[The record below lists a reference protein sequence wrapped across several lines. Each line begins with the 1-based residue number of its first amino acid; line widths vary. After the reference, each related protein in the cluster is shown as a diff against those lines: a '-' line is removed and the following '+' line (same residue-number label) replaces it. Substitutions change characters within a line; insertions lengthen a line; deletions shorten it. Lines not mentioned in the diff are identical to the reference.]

1 MSTVTLARMSG
12 EPLDPGGCLAAVT
25 DERAGG
31 IGVFVGVVRSDDHG
45 KGVTSLSYEAHPT
58 ADRVLAEVC
67 AQVATADVIAVAA
80 EHRTGDL
87 EIGDVAVVVA
97 VSAVHRGEALEATQ
111 RLIDAVKT
119 EVPIWKHQRFTD
131 GSTEWVGI
139 SC

>member
-1 MSTVTLARMSG
+1 MSRVALARMSG
-12 EPLDPGGCLAAVT
+12 EPLDARDCLAAVA

-31 IGVFVGVVRSDDHG
+31 VGVFVGVVRSDDHG

-67 AQVATADVIAVAA
+67 ARAATGDVIAVAA

-87 EIGDVAVVVA
+87 VVGDLAVVVA
-97 VSAVHRGEALEATQ
+97 VSAVHRGEALEATH

-119 EVPIWKHQRFTD
+119 EVPIWKHQLFVD
-131 GSTEWVGI
+131 GTTEWVGI

>member
-1 MSTVTLARMSG
+1 MSRVALARMSG
-12 EPLDPGGCLAAVT
+12 EPLHVEDCLAAVA

-31 IGVFVGVVRSDDHG
+31 LGLFVGVVRSDDHG

-67 AQVATADVIAVAA
+67 ERAATEDVIAVAA

-87 EIGDVAVVVA
+87 AIGEVAVVVA
-97 VSAVHRGEALEATQ
+97 VSAVHRGQALEATRQ
-111 RLIDAVKT
+111 LIDAVKA
-119 EVPIWKHQRFTD
+119 EVPIWKHQLFAD